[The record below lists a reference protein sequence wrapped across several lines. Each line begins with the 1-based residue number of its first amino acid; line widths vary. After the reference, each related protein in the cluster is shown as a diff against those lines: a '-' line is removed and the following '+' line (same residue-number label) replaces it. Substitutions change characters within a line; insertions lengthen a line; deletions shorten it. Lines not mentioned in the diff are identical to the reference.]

1 MKKILDFIEKLLLF
15 VLGLLM
21 TAMVA
26 VIFMQV
32 VLRYSF
38 HSATNWAD
46 EFARYCMIWVVF
58 LACPVGYRRHS
69 HIRIDVLTRCLPHRA
84 QRALELA
91 MYILQIVFLAV
102 VLTAGLEYIDSIQNQ
117 NSLALK
123 VNMQYVHMGTVIGA
137 GLMIVFILERI
148 GTDYVLPLVR
158 KRKGD
163 AA

>member
-1 MKKILDFIEKLLLF
+1 M
-15 VLGLLM
+15 
-21 TAMVA
+21 
-26 VIFMQV
+26 
-32 VLRYSF
+32 
-38 HSATNWAD
+38 
-46 EFARYCMIWVVF
+46 F

-123 VNMQYVHMGTVIGA
+123 VNMQYIHMGTV
-137 GLMIVFILERI
+137 
-148 GTDYVLPLVR
+148 
-158 KRKGD
+158 
-163 AA
+163 